1 MKRIILFI
9 TLFYSIAVHANEYKV
24 VFDCSAGDAE
34 YIKSRMW
41 LVGTTID
48 MFEKDGDNVDVA
60 LTLHGSCVAMT
71 SMNYELLVPDKDMKN
86 IEKAQEYLISL
97 SKRKNVTVTVCA
109 MSLARSAIIKDDV
122 LPFIH
127 ISPNSYLDTI
137 KYQNNGYAL
146 MSFK

>member
-1 MKRIILFI
+1 MKRVILFI
-9 TLFYSIAVHANEYKV
+9 VLFCTTMVQANDYKV
-24 VFDCSAGDAE
+24 VFDCSSGDAE

-41 LVGTTID
+41 LVGKTID

-71 SMNYELLVPDKDMKN
+71 SMNYELLVPEKDMKN
-86 IEKAQEYLISL
+86 IEKAQEYLVSL
-97 SKRKNVTVTVCA
+97 SKRKNVTVTACA

-122 LPFIH
+122 LSFIH

-146 MSFK
+146 MHFN